1 LIRSIVMQEGTP
13 LFFLRQTPAG
23 RLAQS
28 LRYGTAVVAV
38 LIALL
43 LSQLLWPI
51 VAPNPFV
58 FFLAAVAISAWYG
71 GLGPGLLATALAVMA
86 VNYYFIPPV
95 QNFKF
100 DAFDGLRLGVFALVA
115 VLISSLSESLHRAK
129 QTAHTQREQLQV
141 TLASIGDAVI
151 ATDTTGRIT
160 FMNAVAATLTGWTP
174 EAARRQPID
183 AVFRSIH
190 ATTRQPV
197 EAPVMP
203 ALRAGMAVELASQT
217 LLLGRDGVA
226 RPIDD
231 SAAPI
236 RAADGRPLAVVLVF
250 RDVTE
255 REQATAMRIDLLAR
269 EQAARAEAERAH
281 ERAAFLAEAS
291 RLLAHSLDYTTT
303 LQEVANLLVPRLA
316 DWCVVDLLD
325 DTGQLQMMAA
335 AHVDPAKVA
344 WAYEL
349 RQQYPVDPEARVG
362 APQVIRT
369 GTPELYP
376 DIPDSLLQ
384 SVARNADE
392 LRILRGVGY
401 RSVMIAPLRTRERIL
416 GTLSLVAAESA
427 RRYTPGDL
435 RFAQE
440 LADRAAVAIDNATLY
455 QAAQAARTAAEAALQ
470 LRDLFLSIAAHE
482 LKTPL
487 TALLLQAQ
495 MLQRRAQRSEILPA
509 REQHMLQVITDQAHR
524 LDRLIA
530 ALLDIS
536 RIERG
541 QLSLS
546 REPVD
551 LGALVQRVVAEV
563 QPISEQHTIT
573 CEALND
579 GLIVDGDELRLE
591 QVIQNLLQNAIKYS
605 PDGGPVAVTM
615 ARQDGMVCVSVTDRG
630 IGIPE
635 EAFPQLFER
644 FYRAPNANPHQ
655 ISGMGIGLYVVKEI
669 VRLHG
674 GSVTATCPAAGGSR
688 FTVCL
693 PTDSYQNEGQLVAR
707 HTDVDE

>member
-1 LIRSIVMQEGTP
+1 M
-13 LFFLRQTPAG
+13 
-23 RLAQS
+23 
-28 LRYGTAVVAV
+28 RYGTAVVAV
-38 LIALL
+38 LVALL

-51 VAPNPFV
+51 VAPNPFL
-58 FFLAAVAISAWYG
+58 FFLAAVAVSAWYG
-71 GLGPGLLATALAVMA
+71 GLGPGLLATALAVLA
-86 VNYYFIPPV
+86 ANYYFIPPV
-95 QNFKF
+95 QSFKL
-100 DAFDGLRLGVFALVA
+100 DGFDGLRLAVFAFVA
-115 VLISSLSESLHRAK
+115 ILISSLSESLHRAE

-160 FMNAVAATLTGWTP
+160 FMNVAATTLTGWTP
-174 EAARRQPID
+174 EAARGQPID

-203 ALRAGMAVELASQT
+203 TLRAGTAVELASQT
-217 LLLGRDGVA
+217 LLIGRDGVA

-236 RAADGRPLAVVLVF
+236 RAADGRLLGVVLVF

-255 REQATAMRIDLLAR
+255 REQAIALRTDLLAR

-291 RLLAHSLDYTTT
+291 RLLANSLDYTTT

-325 DTGQLQMMAA
+325 DSGQLQIMAA
-335 AHVDPAKVA
+335 AHVDPAKVT

-349 RQQYPVDPEARVG
+349 RQQYPIDPEAPIG

-392 LRILRGVGY
+392 LRILRAVGY
-401 RSVMIAPLRTRERIL
+401 RSIMIAPLRTRERVL

-427 RRYTPGDL
+427 RRFTPDDL

-455 QAAQAARTAAEAALQ
+455 QAAQVARTAAESALQ

-495 MLQRRAQRSEILPA
+495 MLQRRAQRSEVLPA
-509 REQHMLQVITDQAHR
+509 REQRMLQVITDQAHR

-541 QLSLS
+541 QLSLN

-573 CEALND
+573 YEALND
-579 GLIVDGDELRLE
+579 ELIIDGDELRLE

-605 PDGGPVAVTM
+605 PDGGPVAVTV

-635 EAFPQLFER
+635 EALPQLFER

-655 ISGMGIGLYVVKEI
+655 TSGMGIGLFVVKEI

-693 PTDSYQNEGQLVAR
+693 PTGSYQNEGQLAAGY
-707 HTDVDE
+707 TDAGEGGTFQV